1 MSDMTDDPIDDDKV
15 FKALGDPARRRL
27 LDRLHM
33 KNGRSLNELCQ
44 SMEMTRQSVT
54 QHLGLL
60 EEANLISTARRGR
73 EKLHFINPVPLHGVY
88 ERWVRKFETGRLG
101 LLYDLKHS
109 LEGKEDMTD
118 KSESFVYVT
127 YIRTTPEKV
136 YEAITTPEIARRYWG
151 HENVSDWTQG
161 ATWQHVRA
169 NDERPVEIVG
179 KVVLAEPPHKLVIT
193 WSAASKADEPDEE
206 SRVTFDI
213 EGQGNSMVRLT
224 VTHDQ
229 LQPGSGMAKGI
240 GKGWPL
246 VLSSMK
252 SFLET
257 GTGMD
262 L

>member
-1 MSDMTDDPIDDDKV
+1 MTDDRTDADKV

-27 LDRLHM
+27 LDRLHL
-33 KNGRSLNELCQ
+33 KNGRTLTELCE

-73 EKLHFINPVPLHGVY
+73 EKLHFINPVPLHDVY
-88 ERWVRKFETGRLG
+88 ERWVHKFETGRLE
-101 LLYDLKHS
+101 LLYDLKRS
-109 LEGKEDMTD
+109 LERKEDMAD
-118 KSESFVYVT
+118 KSASFVYVT

-151 HENVSDWTQG
+151 HENVSDWRPG
-161 ATWQHVRA
+161 STWEHVRA
-169 NDERPVEIVG
+169 NVERPVEIVG
-179 KVVLAEPPHKLVIT
+179 KVVQAEPPHKLIIT
-193 WSAASKADEPDEE
+193 WSAVSKADDPDEE
-206 SRVTFDI
+206 SRVIFDI
-213 EGQGNSMVRLT
+213 EEQEGGMVRLT

-229 LQPGSGMAKGI
+229 LQPGSPMAKGI

-257 GTGMD
+257 GTGMG

>member
-1 MSDMTDDPIDDDKV
+1 MTTDPHDDDKV

-27 LDRLHM
+27 LDRLHR
-33 KNGRSLNELCQ
+33 KNSQTLTELCA
-44 SMEMTRQSVT
+44 SMDMTRQSVT

-60 EEANLISTARRGR
+60 EDANLISTARRGR
-73 EKLHFINPVPLHGVY
+73 EKLHYINPVPLHDVY
-88 ERWVRKFETGRLG
+88 ERWVRKFETDRLA
-101 LLYDLKHS
+101 LLHDLKHH
-109 LEGKEDMTD
+109 LERKEDMTD
-118 KSESFVYVT
+118 KSARFVYVT

-151 HENVSDWTQG
+151 HENVSDWTPG
-161 ATWQHVRA
+161 AKWQHIRA
-169 NDERPVEIVG
+169 NDERSVELVG
-179 KVVLAEPPHKLVIT
+179 TVIETEPPHRLIIT
-193 WSAASKADEPDEE
+193 WSAASKADDPNEE

-213 EGQGNSMVRLT
+213 EGQENGMVKLT

-229 LQPGSGMAKGI
+229 LQPGSSMEKGI

-252 SFLET
+252 SYLET